1 MTMDSS
7 ARGAPVAMFPNGAN
21 AVLAADRIVTP
32 VRRNAT
38 PVTPRRNAT
47 KGVPAGQKAA
57 RIVNAATTRPARAN
71 ATSRALVMIPHAPAN
86 VRVHAPDSVMTCAT
100 RGAIMTPCA
109 RVTRARAD
117 GATMT
122 HEMNIAATGTQIGNA
137 RDAPSSNATPA
148 MGNMPSHGP
157 ANATSPRQ
165 TSTAGTAT

>member
-21 AVLAADRIVTP
+21 AVPAVGRAVTL

-100 RGAIMTPCA
+100 RGAIMTPCV

-117 GATMT
+117 GATMMYGT
-122 HEMNIAATGTQIGNA
+122 SAGATGTQIDNA
-137 RDAPSSNATPA
+137 KNVPGSNATPA
-148 MGNMPSHGP
+148 MGSMPSLVP

-165 TSTAGTAT
+165 TSTAGIAT